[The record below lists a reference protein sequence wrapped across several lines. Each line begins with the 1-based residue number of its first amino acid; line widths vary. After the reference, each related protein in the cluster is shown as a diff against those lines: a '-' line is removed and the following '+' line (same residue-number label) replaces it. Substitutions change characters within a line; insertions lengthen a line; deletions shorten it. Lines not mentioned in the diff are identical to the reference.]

1 MSRIFGEIF
10 QNGYV
15 VRDIQAAMRHWIE
28 VLGMGPWFYIERLS
42 CTDFQRLSG
51 NFPASLFSFQATFWR

>member
-1 MSRIFGEIF
+1 MSRFFGAVT

-28 VLGMGPWFYIERLS
+28 VLDVGPWYYIDRAPIV
-42 CTDFQRLSG
+42 DFAPQRTHRGFFL
-51 NFPASLFSFQATFWR
+51 